1 MSTYSFGGKKA
12 AFAAAA
18 LSTKNGG
25 GGGGFSDAV
34 DPFMHSA
41 SKVSSSV
48 NSNQVGGHQMG

>member
-25 GGGGFSDAV
+25 GGGFSDAV

-48 NSNQVGGHQMG
+48 TSNQVGGHQMG